1 MDRNGAFKSTI
12 KDWPE
17 ADRPREKMIKYGS
30 SVLSDAELVALL
42 IGSGTR
48 GVSAID
54 LARRIITLY
63 TGLSKMAACT
73 AGELLKVKG
82 VGPAAVAKIMA
93 AFEIGRRVEA
103 GSYSKGKKIT
113 CVEDVVAYYRP
124 LTRDLKKE
132 VFRVVLLDSGNS
144 VIRESIITEGIL
156 NASLVHPREVFKVA
170 VDYGAASI
178 IAIHNHPSGN
188 ENPSNNDYKVTEQ
201 LVKAGKIMGIPLTD
215 HIIIA
220 GKGFYSFAKQGLI

>member
-1 MDRNGAFKSTI
+1 MNRNDAYKTTI

-17 ADRPREKMIKYGS
+17 QDRPREKMIKHGS
-30 SVLSDAELVALL
+30 RILSDAELVALL
-42 IGSGTR
+42 IGSGTT
-48 GVSAID
+48 GASALD
-54 LARRIITLY
+54 LARQIIISY
-63 TGLSKMAACT
+63 TGLSNMAACT

-82 VGPAAVAKIMA
+82 VGPAAVARIMA

-113 CVEDVVAYYRP
+113 CVEDVVSYYRP

-132 VFRVVLLDSGNS
+132 IFRVILLDSGNTI
-144 VIRESIITEGIL
+144 IRESIVTEGIL
-156 NASLVHPREVFKVA
+156 NASLVHPREVFKLA

-178 IAIHNHPSGN
+178 IVMHNHPSGN
-188 ENPSNNDYKVTEQ
+188 ANPSNNDFKVTDQ
-201 LVKAGKIMGIPLTD
+201 LVQAGKIMGIPLTD

-220 GKGFYSFAKQGLI
+220 GKEYYSFAKQGLI